1 MKMRNLK
8 KSKTKKLKDDKFE
21 KNNNVN
27 VKSAKFTNFVM
38 NLKGFFLKKKK
49 IITKKRNE
57 NEVVESDFFKVM
69 KQMMILNLKREDIIK
84 YFKKERALRA
94 EIETRTVA
102 DYLSSD
108 KKNVFFNTIRKVSK
122 GKLYNLVQNL
132 SLEFYNKDDLIFQYK
147 EPMNKFCII
156 LEGTISLY
164 LPYFLKKFISVK
176 EFLNYFFYIKDH
188 FPKSFNRVE
197 KKNEYLFDG
206 IYKLKVNDYNPG
218 CISEG
223 EEMQKQE
230 FFIEEYQNVYN
241 ISEGNQVNQISILY
255 NLSQNFNGIALT
267 DVYILS
273 LNRSDFMTI
282 LRLVLEE
289 ELSKEFTRLR
299 KFCYVFNTWNN
310 YSLAQIMNYYIP
322 STLINEELVYKQ
334 EDESDSFYIIQEG
347 IFDVYCEISI
357 DEFSKYKR
365 YLLKDN
371 KSIID
376 WVKGEKENK
385 NKISVEKI
393 IDYMQWKMKI
403 EEYPEKKDIIDKNM
417 FYIKKNLL
425 NKDEENDEQLINLK
439 VNEEILKEKNK
450 KFRIKL
456 FTFHKND
463 FIGLEDS
470 LELKSRFYNVECVSD
485 RGMLNK
491 IRILD
496 FIVFIASNHGL
507 DLHNIINYVKERKT
521 TIIDRIY
528 SNLIRKLDSNK
539 RIINNAISLAL
550 SSYEKRNNIFIKSKN
565 ENKNEVN
572 FTNKRNNKFINKK
585 PHFNQTCKRLHTFNQ
600 FNSQRK
606 KSASIKRSILLNQLR
621 KNESK
626 KNNMPK
632 LKWRFNYDL
641 QEKEKIIYQPNISI
655 YLVRSSPDKK
665 DKNRSK
671 GFQSKDNNNNMS
683 DENNYLTIMSFSK
696 SNKDFQRSI
705 ERYELTQSI
714 YDKLIVRS
722 RNKNCSY
729 NNKIDKEICNM
740 TGIYNTKR
748 EVFKKR
754 LVYLSSSEL
763 KKHRKILNDYKLSQ
777 SNEVKTRQANPIFAV
792 LSIADITDGKN
803 SIKKNSRIFPI
814 TKYYTNLKFH
824 NN

>member
-8 KSKTKKLKDDKFE
+8 KPKEKKLKNE
-21 KNNNVN
+21 KNEIVN
-27 VKSAKFTNFVM
+27 TKSAKFTKFVM
-38 NLKGFFLKKKK
+38 GLKGFFLKKRK

-57 NEVVESDFFKVM
+57 NDVVESDFFKVM
-69 KQMMILNLKREDIIK
+69 KDMMVLNIRKEDVIK
-84 YFKKERALRA
+84 YFKKDRALRA

-132 SLEFYNKDDLIFQYK
+132 SLEFYKKDDLIFQYK

-156 LEGTISLY
+156 LEGTVSLY

-176 EFLNYFFYIKDH
+176 EFLSYFFYIKDH

-206 IYKLKVNDYNPG
+206 IYKLKVNEYNPG
-218 CISEG
+218 CISED
-223 EEMQKQE
+223 EEMQKQD

-241 ISEGNQVNQISILY
+241 INEGNQVNQISILY

-267 DVYILS
+267 DVQILS

-282 LRLVLEE
+282 LRLILEE
-289 ELSKEFTRLR
+289 ELSKEFIKLR
-299 KFCYVFNTWNN
+299 KFCYIFNSWNN

-334 EDESDSFYIIQEG
+334 KDESDSFYIIQEG
-347 IFDVYCEISI
+347 VFDVYCEISI

-371 KSIID
+371 KSVID
-376 WVKGEKENK
+376 WIKEEKENK

-393 IDYMQWKMKI
+393 IDYIQWKMKV
-403 EEYPEKKDIIDKNM
+403 EEYPEKRDIIDKNM
-417 FYIKKNLL
+417 FYINKNLL
-425 NKDEENDEQLINLK
+425 NKEEENDEQLINLK

-450 KFRIKL
+450 KIKIKL

-470 LELKSRFYNVECVSD
+470 LDLKSRFYNVECVSD
-485 RGMLNK
+485 RGRLNK

-507 DLHNIINYVKERKT
+507 DLQNIINYVKERKT
-521 TIIDRIY
+521 TIVDRIY

-565 ENKNEVN
+565 ENLNEVN
-572 FTNKRNNKFINKK
+572 FTNKRNNNIIDKI
-585 PHFNQTCKRLHTFNQ
+585 PHLNQTNKRLCIFNQ
-600 FNSQRK
+600 FNAQRK
-606 KSASIKRSILLNQLR
+606 KSASIRRSILLNQLA
-621 KNESK
+621 KNEVK

-632 LKWRFNYDL
+632 LEWRFNYDMH
-641 QEKEKIIYQPNISI
+641 EKNKVIYQPNISI
-655 YLVRSSPDKK
+655 YLMRNSPDKK
-665 DKNRSK
+665 NKNSAKVFQFK
-671 GFQSKDNNNNMS
+671 GKTMN
-683 DENNYLTIMSFSK
+683 DENNCFKNMSFSK
-696 SNKDFQRSI
+696 SNKLFQKRI
-705 ERYELTQSI
+705 QRYKLTQSI
-714 YDKLIVRS
+714 YDKLIVRN
-722 RNKNCSY
+722 RNKNSPY

-748 EVFKKR
+748 ELFKKR

-763 KKHRKILNDYKLSQ
+763 KKHRKLINSYKLSQ
-777 SNEVKTRQANPIFAV
+777 SNETKKRHETPIFAV
-792 LSIADITDGKN
+792 LSITDITEGIN
-803 SIKKNSRIFPI
+803 NIENNRKKIPI
-814 TKYYTNLKFH
+814 TKQYTNLKFQK
-824 NN
+824 N

>member
-218 CISEG
+218 CISED
-223 EEMQKQE
+223 EEMQKKD

>member
-132 SLEFYNKDDLIFQYK
+132 SIEFYKKDDLIFQYK

-164 LPYFLKKFISVK
+164 LPYFLKKFITVK
-176 EFLNYFFYIKDH
+176 EFLSYFFYIKDH

-218 CISEG
+218 CISED
-223 EEMQKQE
+223 EEMQKKD

>member
-1 MKMRNLK
+1 MKWGY
-8 KSKTKKLKDDKFE
+8 
-21 KNNNVN
+21 KN
-27 VKSAKFTNFVM
+27 
-38 NLKGFFLKKKK
+38 
-49 IITKKRNE
+49 
-57 NEVVESDFFKVM
+57 
-69 KQMMILNLKREDIIK
+69 
-84 YFKKERALRA
+84 LRA

-132 SLEFYNKDDLIFQYK
+132 SLEFYKKDDLIFQYK
-147 EPMNKFCII
+147 ESMNKFCII

-176 EFLNYFFYIKDH
+176 EFLSYFFYIKENV
-188 FPKSFNRVE
+188 PKSFNRVE

-206 IYKLKVNDYNPG
+206 IYKLKVNEYNRS
-218 CISEG
+218 CISED
-223 EEMQKQE
+223 EEMQKQD

-241 ISEGNQVNQISILY
+241 INEGNQVNKISILY

-289 ELSKEFTRLR
+289 ELSKEFIRLR
-299 KFCYVFNTWNN
+299 KFCYIFNSWNN

-334 EDESDSFYIIQEG
+334 KDESDSFYIIQEG
-347 IFDVYCEISI
+347 IFNVYCEISI

-371 KSIID
+371 KSVID
-376 WVKGEKENK
+376 WIKEEKENK

-393 IDYMQWKMKI
+393 IDYIQWKMKI
-403 EEYPEKKDIIDKNM
+403 EEYPEKRDIIDKNI
-417 FYIKKNLL
+417 FYINKNLL

-450 KFRIKL
+450 KFKIKL

-485 RGMLNK
+485 RGRLNK

-507 DLHNIINYVKERKT
+507 DLQNIINYVKERKS

-539 RIINNAISLAL
+539 RVINNAISLAL

-565 ENKNEVN
+565 ENLNEVN
-572 FTNKRNNKFINKK
+572 FTNKRNNNFTDKI
-585 PHFNQTCKRLHTFNQ
+585 PYLNQTTKRLYTFNQ
-600 FNSQRK
+600 FNGQRK
-606 KSASIKRSILLNQLR
+606 KSASIRKSILLNQLA
-621 KNESK
+621 KNEVK

-632 LKWRFNYDL
+632 LEWRFNYDIH
-641 QEKEKIIYQPNISI
+641 EKNKAIYQPNISL
-655 YLVRSSPDKK
+655 YLVKNSPDKK
-665 DKNRSK
+665 NKDRSK
-671 GFQSKDNNNNMS
+671 GFQFKDNSMN
-683 DENNYLTIMSFSK
+683 DENNYMKNMSFSK
-696 SNKDFQRSI
+696 SNKLFQRSI
-705 ERYELTQSI
+705 ESYKLTQSI
-714 YDKLIVRS
+714 YDKLIVRN
-722 RNKNCSY
+722 RNKNSSY

-754 LVYLSSSEL
+754 LVYLSSREL
-763 KKHRKILNDYKLSQ
+763 KKHRKM
-777 SNEVKTRQANPIFAV
+777 F
-792 LSIADITDGKN
+792 
-803 SIKKNSRIFPI
+803 
-814 TKYYTNLKFH
+814 
-824 NN
+824 NNY

>member
-1 MKMRNLK
+1 MKKKNAITLK
-8 KSKTKKLKDDKFE
+8 EKKE
-21 KNNNVN
+21 NNNN
-27 VKSAKFTNFVM
+27 IKTTKFTKFVR

-49 IITKKRNE
+49 IISKKKNE
-57 NEVVESDFFKVM
+57 NDINESNFFKIM
-69 KQMMILNLKREDIIK
+69 KDMMVLSLKREDLLK
-84 YFKKERALRA
+84 YFKKDRALRA
-94 EIETRTVA
+94 EIETETVA
-102 DYLSSD
+102 DFLSAD
-108 KKNVFFNTIRKVSK
+108 KKNIFFNSIRKISK
-122 GKLYNLVQNL
+122 GKLYTLVQ
-132 SLEFYNKDDLIFQYK
+132 SLTLDYYKKEDLIFLYK

-156 LEGTISLY
+156 FEGTISLY
-164 LPYFLKKFISVK
+164 LPYFLKKNMTIK
-176 EFLNYFFYIKDH
+176 EFLNYFFYTKTN
-188 FPKSFNRVE
+188 FPKSFTRVE

-206 IYKLKVNDYNPG
+206 IYKLKVNDYNPS
-218 CISEG
+218 CISED
-223 EEMQKQE
+223 EEMQKQD

-241 ISEGNQVNQISILY
+241 INEGNQVNQISILY

-289 ELSKEFTRLR
+289 ELSKEFIRLR
-299 KFCYVFNTWNN
+299 KLCYIFNSWNN

-334 EDESDSFYIIQEG
+334 KDESDSFYIIQEG
-347 IFDVYCEISI
+347 IFNVYCEISI

-371 KSIID
+371 KSVID
-376 WVKGEKENK
+376 WIKEEKENK

-393 IDYMQWKMKI
+393 IDYIQGKMKI
-403 EEYPEKKDIIDKNM
+403 EEYPEKRDKIDKNM
-417 FYIKKNLL
+417 FYINKNLL

-450 KFRIKL
+450 KIRIKL

-485 RGMLNK
+485 RGRLNK

-507 DLHNIINYVKERKT
+507 DLQNIINYVKERKA

-565 ENKNEVN
+565 ENLNEVN
-572 FTNKRNNKFINKK
+572 FTNKRNNNFTDKI
-585 PHFNQTCKRLHTFNQ
+585 PCLNQTSKRLYTFNQ
-600 FNSQRK
+600 FNAQRK
-606 KSASIKRSILLNQLR
+606 KSASIRRSILLNQLA
-621 KNESK
+621 KNEVK

-632 LKWRFNYDL
+632 LEWRFNYDIH
-641 QEKEKIIYQPNISI
+641 EKNKVIYQPNISI
-655 YLVRSSPDKK
+655 YLVRNSPDKK
-665 DKNRSK
+665 NKDRSK
-671 GFQSKDNNNNMS
+671 GFQFKKNGLS
-683 DENNYLTIMSFSK
+683 DESNYIKHMSFSK
-696 SNKDFQRSI
+696 SNKLFQRSI
-705 ERYELTQSI
+705 ERYKLTQSI
-714 YDKLIVRS
+714 YDKLIVRN
-722 RNKNCSY
+722 RNKNSSY

-748 EVFKKR
+748 EVFKKK

-763 KKHRKILNDYKLSQ
+763 KKHRKMFNNYKLSQ
-777 SNEVKTRQANPIFAV
+777 SNEVKKKQAKPIFAV
-792 LSIADITDGKN
+792 LSITDITDGIN
-803 SIKKNSRIFPI
+803 SIKKNSKKFPI
-814 TKYYTNLKFH
+814 TKQYKNLKFH

>member
-8 KSKTKKLKDDKFE
+8 KSKTKKLKNDKIE
-21 KNNNVN
+21 KNDKSN
-27 VKSAKFTNFVM
+27 VKSAKFTKFVM
-38 NLKGFFLKKKK
+38 NLKGFFLKKRK
-49 IITKKRNE
+49 IITKKKNE

-69 KQMMILNLKREDIIK
+69 KDMMILNIRREDVIK
-84 YFKKERALRA
+84 YFKKDRALRA

-132 SLEFYNKDDLIFQYK
+132 SLEFYKKDDLIFQYK
-147 EPMNKFCII
+147 ESMNKFCII

-176 EFLNYFFYIKDH
+176 EFLSYFFYIKENV
-188 FPKSFNRVE
+188 PKSFNRVE

-206 IYKLKVNDYNPG
+206 IYKLKVNEYNRS
-218 CISEG
+218 CISED
-223 EEMQKQE
+223 EEMQKQD

-241 ISEGNQVNQISILY
+241 INEGNQVNQISILY

-289 ELSKEFTRLR
+289 ELSKEFIRLR
-299 KFCYVFNTWNN
+299 KFCYIFNSWNN

-322 STLINEELVYKQ
+322 STLINEEFVYKQ
-334 EDESDSFYIIQEG
+334 KDESDSFYIIQEG

-371 KSIID
+371 KSVID
-376 WVKGEKENK
+376 WIKEEKENK

-393 IDYMQWKMKI
+393 IDYIQWKMKI
-403 EEYPEKKDIIDKNM
+403 EEYPEKRDKIDKNM
-417 FYIKKNLL
+417 FYINKNLL

-450 KFRIKL
+450 KIRIKL

-485 RGMLNK
+485 RGRLNK

-507 DLHNIINYVKERKT
+507 DLQNIINYVKERKA

-565 ENKNEVN
+565 ENLNEVN
-572 FTNKRNNKFINKK
+572 FTNKRNNNFTDKI
-585 PHFNQTCKRLHTFNQ
+585 PYLNQTTKRLYTFNQ
-600 FNSQRK
+600 FNGQRK
-606 KSASIKRSILLNQLR
+606 KSASIRKSILLNQLA
-621 KNESK
+621 KNEVK

-632 LKWRFNYDL
+632 LEWRFNYDIH
-641 QEKEKIIYQPNISI
+641 EKNKVIYQPNISI
-655 YLVRSSPDKK
+655 YLVRNSPDKK
-665 DKNRSK
+665 NKDRSK
-671 GFQSKDNNNNMS
+671 GFQFKKNGLS
-683 DENNYLTIMSFSK
+683 DESNYIKNMSFSK
-696 SNKDFQRSI
+696 SNKLFQRSI
-705 ERYELTQSI
+705 ERYKLTQSI
-714 YDKLIVRS
+714 YDKLIVRN
-722 RNKNCSY
+722 RNKNSSY

-748 EVFKKR
+748 EVFKKK

-763 KKHRKILNDYKLSQ
+763 KKHRKMFNNYKLSQ
-777 SNEVKTRQANPIFAV
+777 SNEVKKKQAKPIFAV
-792 LSIADITDGKN
+792 LSITDITDGIN
-803 SIKKNSRIFPI
+803 SIKKNSKKFPI
-814 TKYYTNLKFH
+814 TKQYTNLKFH

>member
-8 KSKTKKLKDDKFE
+8 KSKTKKLKNDKIE
-21 KNNNVN
+21 KNDKSN
-27 VKSAKFTNFVM
+27 VKSAKFTKFVM
-38 NLKGFFLKKKK
+38 NLKGFFLKKRK
-49 IITKKRNE
+49 IITKKKNE

-69 KQMMILNLKREDIIK
+69 KDMMILNIRREDVIK
-84 YFKKERALRA
+84 YFKKDRALRA

-132 SLEFYNKDDLIFQYK
+132 SLEFYKKDDLIFQYK
-147 EPMNKFCII
+147 ESMNKFCII

-176 EFLNYFFYIKDH
+176 EFLNYFFYIKEN

-206 IYKLKVNDYNPG
+206 IYKLKVNDYNPS
-218 CISEG
+218 CISED
-223 EEMQKQE
+223 EEMQKQD

-241 ISEGNQVNQISILY
+241 INEGNQVNQISILY

-289 ELSKEFTRLR
+289 ELSKEFIRLR
-299 KFCYVFNTWNN
+299 KLCYIFNSWNN

-334 EDESDSFYIIQEG
+334 KDESDSFYIIQEG
-347 IFDVYCEISI
+347 IFNVYCEISI

-371 KSIID
+371 KSVID
-376 WVKGEKENK
+376 WIKEEKENK

-393 IDYMQWKMKI
+393 IDYIQWKMKI
-403 EEYPEKKDIIDKNM
+403 EEYPEKRDKIDKNM
-417 FYIKKNLL
+417 FYINKNLL

-450 KFRIKL
+450 KIRIKL

-485 RGMLNK
+485 RGRLNK

-507 DLHNIINYVKERKT
+507 DLQNIINYVKERKA

-550 SSYEKRNNIFIKSKN
+550 SSY
-565 ENKNEVN
+565 
-572 FTNKRNNKFINKK
+572 
-585 PHFNQTCKRLHTFNQ
+585 
-600 FNSQRK
+600 
-606 KSASIKRSILLNQLR
+606 
-621 KNESK
+621 
-626 KNNMPK
+626 
-632 LKWRFNYDL
+632 
-641 QEKEKIIYQPNISI
+641 
-655 YLVRSSPDKK
+655 
-665 DKNRSK
+665 
-671 GFQSKDNNNNMS
+671 
-683 DENNYLTIMSFSK
+683 
-696 SNKDFQRSI
+696 
-705 ERYELTQSI
+705 
-714 YDKLIVRS
+714 
-722 RNKNCSY
+722 
-729 NNKIDKEICNM
+729 
-740 TGIYNTKR
+740 
-748 EVFKKR
+748 
-754 LVYLSSSEL
+754 
-763 KKHRKILNDYKLSQ
+763 
-777 SNEVKTRQANPIFAV
+777 
-792 LSIADITDGKN
+792 
-803 SIKKNSRIFPI
+803 
-814 TKYYTNLKFH
+814 
-824 NN
+824 

>member
-1 MKMRNLK
+1 MKMRNFK
-8 KSKTKKLKDDKFE
+8 KSKTKKLKNDKIE
-21 KNNNVN
+21 KNDKTNA
-27 VKSAKFTNFVM
+27 KSAKFTRFVM
-38 NLKGFFLKKKK
+38 NLKGFFLKKRK
-49 IITKKRNE
+49 IITKKKNE

-69 KQMMILNLKREDIIK
+69 KDMMILNIRREDVIK
-84 YFKKERALRA
+84 YFKKDRALRA

-132 SLEFYNKDDLIFQYK
+132 SLEFYKKDDLIFQYK
-147 EPMNKFCII
+147 ESMNKFCII

-176 EFLNYFFYIKDH
+176 EFLSYFFYIKENV
-188 FPKSFNRVE
+188 PKSFNRVE

-206 IYKLKVNDYNPG
+206 IYKLKVNEYNRS
-218 CISEG
+218 CISED
-223 EEMQKQE
+223 EEMQKQD

-241 ISEGNQVNQISILY
+241 INEGNQVNQISILY

-289 ELSKEFTRLR
+289 ELSKEFIRLR
-299 KFCYVFNTWNN
+299 KFCYIFNSWNN

-322 STLINEELVYKQ
+322 STLINEEFVYKQ
-334 EDESDSFYIIQEG
+334 KDESDSFYIIQEG

-371 KSIID
+371 KSVID
-376 WVKGEKENK
+376 WIKEEKENK

-393 IDYMQWKMKI
+393 IDYIQWKMKI
-403 EEYPEKKDIIDKNM
+403 EEYPEKRDKIDKNM
-417 FYIKKNLL
+417 FYINKNLL

-450 KFRIKL
+450 KIRIKL

-485 RGMLNK
+485 RGRLNK

-507 DLHNIINYVKERKT
+507 DLQNIINYVKERKA

-565 ENKNEVN
+565 ENLNEVN
-572 FTNKRNNKFINKK
+572 FTNKRNNNFTDKI
-585 PHFNQTCKRLHTFNQ
+585 PYLNQTTKRLYTFNQ
-600 FNSQRK
+600 FNGQRK
-606 KSASIKRSILLNQLR
+606 KSASIRKSILLNQLA
-621 KNESK
+621 KNEVK

-632 LKWRFNYDL
+632 LEWRFNYDIH
-641 QEKEKIIYQPNISI
+641 EKNKVIYQPNISI
-655 YLVRSSPDKK
+655 YLVRNSPDKK
-665 DKNRSK
+665 NKDRSK
-671 GFQSKDNNNNMS
+671 GFQFKKNGLS
-683 DENNYLTIMSFSK
+683 DESNYIKNMSFSK
-696 SNKDFQRSI
+696 SNKLFQRSI
-705 ERYELTQSI
+705 ERYKLTQSI
-714 YDKLIVRS
+714 YDKLIVRN
-722 RNKNCSY
+722 RNKNSSY

-748 EVFKKR
+748 EVFKKK

-763 KKHRKILNDYKLSQ
+763 KKHRKMFNNYKLSQ
-777 SNEVKTRQANPIFAV
+777 SNEVKKKQAKPIFAV
-792 LSIADITDGKN
+792 LSITDITDGIN
-803 SIKKNSRIFPI
+803 SIKKNSKKFPI
-814 TKYYTNLKFH
+814 TKQYTNLKFH

>member
-8 KSKTKKLKDDKFE
+8 KSKTKKLKNDKND
-21 KNNNVN
+21 KNEN
-27 VKSAKFTNFVM
+27 VKTKSARFTKFVM
-38 NLKGFFLKKKK
+38 NLKGFFLKKRKV
-49 IITKKRNE
+49 ITKKRNE
-57 NEVVESDFFKVM
+57 NDVVESDFFKVM
-69 KQMMILNLKREDIIK
+69 KDMMILNIRKEDVIK
-84 YFKKERALRA
+84 YFKKDRALRA

-102 DYLSSD
+102 DYLSAD

-132 SLEFYNKDDLIFQYK
+132 SLEFYKKDDIIFQYK
-147 EPMNKFCII
+147 EPMNKFNII

-176 EFLNYFFYIKDH
+176 EFLSYFFYIKEH
-188 FPKSFNRVE
+188 SPKSFNRVE
-197 KKNEYLFDG
+197 KKNENLFDG
-206 IYKLKVNDYNPG
+206 IYKLKVNEYNPS
-218 CISEG
+218 CISED
-223 EEMQKQE
+223 EEMQKQD

-241 ISEGNQVNQISILY
+241 INEGNQVNQISILY

-282 LRLVLEE
+282 LRLCLEE
-289 ELSKEFTRLR
+289 ELSKEFIRLR
-299 KFCYVFNTWNN
+299 KFCYIFNSWNN

-322 STLINEELVYKQ
+322 STLINEEMVYKQ
-334 EDESDSFYIIQEG
+334 KDESDSFYIIQEG

-371 KSIID
+371 KSVID
-376 WVKGEKENK
+376 WIKEEKEKK

-393 IDYMQWKMKI
+393 IDYIQWKMKK
-403 EEYPEKKDIIDKNM
+403 EEYPEPIDLIDKNM
-417 FYIKKNLL
+417 FYINKNLL

-450 KFRIKL
+450 KIRIKL

-485 RGMLNK
+485 RGRLNK

-507 DLHNIINYVKERKT
+507 DLQNIQNYVKERKA

-565 ENKNEVN
+565 ENLNEVN
-572 FTNKRNNKFINKK
+572 FMNKRNNNFIYKM
-585 PHFNQTCKRLHTFNQ
+585 PHFNQTSKRLNTFNQ
-600 FNSQRK
+600 FNPQRK
-606 KSASIKRSILLNQLR
+606 KSAAIRRSILLNQLN
-621 KNESK
+621 KNEVK

-632 LKWRFNYDL
+632 LEWRFNYDL
-641 QEKEKIIYQPNISI
+641 YGKNKVIYQPNISI
-655 YLVRSSPDKK
+655 YLVRTSPNKKIK
-665 DKNRSK
+665 DKNN
-671 GFQSKDNNNNMS
+671 GFQYKDNALSEENYCFKNM
-683 DENNYLTIMSFSK
+683 TFSK
-696 SNKDFQRSI
+696 SNKLFPKSI
-705 ERYELTQSI
+705 ERYRLTQSI
-714 YDKLIVRS
+714 YDKLIVRN
-722 RNKNCSY
+722 RNKNSSY

-748 EVFKKR
+748 EVFKNK
-754 LVYLSSSEL
+754 LIYLSSSEL
-763 KKHRKILNDYKLSQ
+763 KKHKKMFNKYKLSQ
-777 SNEVKTRQANPIFAV
+777 SNEVKRRQPKPIFSV
-792 LSIADITDGKN
+792 LSITDITDGINGIKN
-803 SIKKNSRIFPI
+803 NRKKFTI
-814 TKYYTNLKFH
+814 TKQYKNLKFQ

>member
-132 SLEFYNKDDLIFQYK
+132 SIEFYKKDDLIFQYK

-218 CISEG
+218 CISED
-223 EEMQKQE
+223 EEMQKKD

-299 KFCYVFNTWNN
+299 KFCYVFNSWNN

-393 IDYMQWKMKI
+393 IDYIQWKMKK
-403 EEYPEKKDIIDKNM
+403 EEYPEERDIIDKNM
-417 FYIKKNLL
+417 FYINKNLL

-450 KFRIKL
+450 KIKMKL

-470 LELKSRFYNVECVSD
+470 IELKSRFYNVECVSD
-485 RGMLNK
+485 RGRLNK

-496 FIVFIASNHGL
+496 LIVFIASNHGL
-507 DLHNIINYVKERKT
+507 DLQNIINYVQERKT
-521 TIIDRIY
+521 TIVDRIFA
-528 SNLIRKLDSNK
+528 NLVRKLDNNK

-550 SSYEKRNNIFIKSKN
+550 SSYEKRNNIFIKKKI
-565 ENKNEVN
+565 ENMNEVN
-572 FTNKRNNKFINKK
+572 FTIKRNNNFAVKV
-585 PHFNQTCKRLHTFNQ
+585 PCFNYTSKRLNTFNQ
-600 FNSQRK
+600 FNPQRK
-606 KSASIKRSILLNQLR
+606 KSGSIRRSILLNQLA
-621 KNESK
+621 KNEVK
-626 KNNMPK
+626 KNNNMPK
-632 LKWRFNYDL
+632 LDWKFNYDT
-641 QEKEKIIYQPNISI
+641 KEKNKAIYQPNISI
-655 YLVRSSPDKK
+655 YLMRNSPDKK
-665 DKNRSK
+665 NKDKSK
-671 GFQSKDNNNNMS
+671 GFQYKDNAMS
-683 DENNYLTIMSFSK
+683 DKNNYLKNMSFTQ
-696 SNKDFQRSI
+696 SNKLLQKRM
-705 ERYELTQSI
+705 ERYKLTHSI
-714 YDKLIVRS
+714 YDKLIVRNN
-722 RNKNCSY
+722 NKNSSY
-729 NNKIDKEICNM
+729 NNKIDKEICSM

-763 KKHRKILNDYKLSQ
+763 KKHRKMINNYKLSQ
-777 SNEVKTRQANPIFAV
+777 SNEINKRHSKPIFAV
-792 LSIADITDGKN
+792 LSITDITDGIN
-803 SIKKNSRIFPI
+803 SIKNNRKKSPI
-814 TKYYTNLKFH
+814 TKQYKNLKFH

>member
-1 MKMRNLK
+1 MRNLK
-8 KSKTKKLKDDKFE
+8 KSKTKKLKNDKIE
-21 KNNNVN
+21 KKDKSN
-27 VKSAKFTNFVM
+27 VKSAKFTKFVM
-38 NLKGFFLKKKK
+38 NLKGFFLKKRK
-49 IITKKRNE
+49 IITKKKNE

-69 KQMMILNLKREDIIK
+69 KDMMILNIRREDVIK
-84 YFKKERALRA
+84 YFKKDRALRA

-122 GKLYNLVQNL
+122 GKLYNLIQNL
-132 SLEFYNKDDLIFQYK
+132 SLEFYKKDDLIFQYK

-176 EFLNYFFYIKDH
+176 EFLSYFFYIKENV
-188 FPKSFNRVE
+188 PKSFNRVE

-206 IYKLKVNDYNPG
+206 IYKLKVNEYNRS
-218 CISEG
+218 CISED
-223 EEMQKQE
+223 EEMQKQD

-241 ISEGNQVNQISILY
+241 INEGNQVNQISILY

-289 ELSKEFTRLR
+289 ELSKEFIRLR
-299 KFCYVFNTWNN
+299 KLCYIFNSWNN

-334 EDESDSFYIIQEG
+334 KDESDSFYIIQEG
-347 IFDVYCEISI
+347 IFNVYCEISI

-371 KSIID
+371 KSVID
-376 WVKGEKENK
+376 WIKEEKENK

-393 IDYMQWKMKI
+393 IDYIQWKMKI
-403 EEYPEKKDIIDKNM
+403 EEYPEKKDIIDKNI
-417 FYIKKNLL
+417 FYINKNLL

-485 RGMLNK
+485 RGRLNK

-507 DLHNIINYVKERKT
+507 DLQNIINYVKERKA

-550 SSYEKRNNIFIKSKN
+550 SSYE
-565 ENKNEVN
+565 
-572 FTNKRNNKFINKK
+572 
-585 PHFNQTCKRLHTFNQ
+585 
-600 FNSQRK
+600 
-606 KSASIKRSILLNQLR
+606 
-621 KNESK
+621 
-626 KNNMPK
+626 
-632 LKWRFNYDL
+632 
-641 QEKEKIIYQPNISI
+641 
-655 YLVRSSPDKK
+655 
-665 DKNRSK
+665 
-671 GFQSKDNNNNMS
+671 
-683 DENNYLTIMSFSK
+683 
-696 SNKDFQRSI
+696 
-705 ERYELTQSI
+705 
-714 YDKLIVRS
+714 
-722 RNKNCSY
+722 
-729 NNKIDKEICNM
+729 
-740 TGIYNTKR
+740 
-748 EVFKKR
+748 
-754 LVYLSSSEL
+754 
-763 KKHRKILNDYKLSQ
+763 
-777 SNEVKTRQANPIFAV
+777 
-792 LSIADITDGKN
+792 
-803 SIKKNSRIFPI
+803 
-814 TKYYTNLKFH
+814 
-824 NN
+824 

>member
-1 MKMRNLK
+1 
-8 KSKTKKLKDDKFE
+8 
-21 KNNNVN
+21 
-27 VKSAKFTNFVM
+27 
-38 NLKGFFLKKKK
+38 
-49 IITKKRNE
+49 
-57 NEVVESDFFKVM
+57 
-69 KQMMILNLKREDIIK
+69 
-84 YFKKERALRA
+84 
-94 EIETRTVA
+94 
-102 DYLSSD
+102 
-108 KKNVFFNTIRKVSK
+108 
-122 GKLYNLVQNL
+122 
-132 SLEFYNKDDLIFQYK
+132 
-147 EPMNKFCII
+147 
-156 LEGTISLY
+156 
-164 LPYFLKKFISVK
+164 
-176 EFLNYFFYIKDH
+176 
-188 FPKSFNRVE
+188 
-197 KKNEYLFDG
+197 
-206 IYKLKVNDYNPG
+206 
-218 CISEG
+218 
-223 EEMQKQE
+223 
-230 FFIEEYQNVYN
+230 
-241 ISEGNQVNQISILY
+241 
-255 NLSQNFNGIALT
+255 
-267 DVYILS
+267 
-273 LNRSDFMTI
+273 
-282 LRLVLEE
+282 
-289 ELSKEFTRLR
+289 
-299 KFCYVFNTWNN
+299 
-310 YSLAQIMNYYIP
+310 
-322 STLINEELVYKQ
+322 
-334 EDESDSFYIIQEG
+334 
-347 IFDVYCEISI
+347 
-357 DEFSKYKR
+357 
-365 YLLKDN
+365 LKDN

-376 WVKGEKENK
+376 WIKGEKENK

-565 ENKNEVN
+565 EYKNEVN

-655 YLVRSSPDKK
+655 YLMRSSPDKK

-671 GFQSKDNNNNMS
+671 GFQYKDNNMS

-777 SNEVKTRQANPIFAV
+777 SNEVKTRQANPIFSV

>member
-8 KSKTKKLKDDKFE
+8 KSKAKKLKNNKFE
-21 KNNNVN
+21 NDKTN
-27 VKSAKFTNFVM
+27 VKSAKFTKFVM

-49 IITKKRNE
+49 IITKKKND
-57 NEVVESDFFKVM
+57 NDVVESDFFKVM
-69 KQMMILNLKREDIIK
+69 KEMMILNIRREDVLK
-84 YFKKERALRA
+84 YFKKDRALRA

-132 SLEFYNKDDLIFQYK
+132 SIEFYKKDDLIFQYK

-164 LPYFLKKFISVK
+164 LPYFLKKFITVK
-176 EFLNYFFYIKDH
+176 EFLSYFFYIKDH

-218 CISEG
+218 CISED
-223 EEMQKQE
+223 EEMQKKD

-282 LRLVLEE
+282 LRLALEE
-289 ELSKEFTRLR
+289 ELSKEFIRLR
-299 KFCYVFNTWNN
+299 KFCYIFNTWNN

-334 EDESDSFYIIQEG
+334 KDESDSFYIIQEG

-371 KSIID
+371 KSVID
-376 WVKGEKENK
+376 WIKEEKENK

-393 IDYMQWKMKI
+393 IDYIQWKMKV

-417 FYIKKNLL
+417 FYINKNLL

-450 KFRIKL
+450 KIKIKL

-463 FIGLEDS
+463 FVGLEDS
-470 LELKSRFYNVECVSD
+470 LDLKSRFYNVECVSD
-485 RGMLNK
+485 RGGLKK

-507 DLHNIINYVKERKT
+507 DLQNIINYVKERKT
-521 TIIDRIY
+521 TIVDRIY
-528 SNLIRKLDSNK
+528 SNLIRKLDRNK
-539 RIINNAISLAL
+539 KKINNAISLAL

-565 ENKNEVN
+565 ENMNEVN
-572 FTNKRNNKFINKK
+572 FTNKRNNKFTDKI
-585 PHFNQTCKRLHTFNQ
+585 PYFNQTSKRLNTFNQ
-600 FNSQRK
+600 FNAQRK
-606 KSASIKRSILLNQLR
+606 KSASIRRSILLNQLA
-621 KNESK
+621 KNEVK

-632 LKWRFNYDL
+632 LEWRFNYDL
-641 QEKEKIIYQPNISI
+641 YEKEKVIYQPNISI
-655 YLVRSSPDKK
+655 YLARNSPDKK
-665 DKNRSK
+665 DKDRSK
-671 GFQSKDNNNNMS
+671 VFQYKDNIINEES
-683 DENNYLTIMSFSK
+683 SYLKNISFSK
-696 SNKDFQRSI
+696 SKNLFQRNI
-705 ERYELTQSI
+705 KRYKLTQSI
-714 YDKLIVRS
+714 YDKLIVRN
-722 RNKNCSY
+722 RNKNSSY

-748 EVFKKR
+748 ELFKKK
-754 LVYLSSSEL
+754 LLYLSSSEL
-763 KKHRKILNDYKLSQ
+763 KKHRKIINNYKLSQ
-777 SNEVKTRQANPIFAV
+777 SNEIKKRQPKAIFAV
-792 LSIADITDGKN
+792 LSITDITDGIN
-803 SIKKNSRIFPI
+803 SIKKNSKKFPI
-814 TKYYTNLKFH
+814 TKHYSNLKLQ

>member
-8 KSKTKKLKDDKFE
+8 KSKAKKLKNNKFE
-21 KNNNVN
+21 NDKTN
-27 VKSAKFTNFVM
+27 VKSAKFTKFVM

-49 IITKKRNE
+49 IITKKKND
-57 NEVVESDFFKVM
+57 NDVVESDFFKVM
-69 KQMMILNLKREDIIK
+69 KEMMILNIRREDVLK
-84 YFKKERALRA
+84 YFKKDRALRA

-132 SLEFYNKDDLIFQYK
+132 SIEFYKKDDLIFQYK

-164 LPYFLKKFISVK
+164 LPYFLKKFITVK
-176 EFLNYFFYIKDH
+176 EFLSYFFYIKDH

-218 CISEG
+218 CISED
-223 EEMQKQE
+223 EEMQKKD

-655 YLVRSSPDKK
+655 YLVKSSPDKK

>member
-8 KSKTKKLKDDKFE
+8 KSKTKKLKNDKND
-21 KNNNVN
+21 KNEN
-27 VKSAKFTNFVM
+27 VKTKSARFTKFVM
-38 NLKGFFLKKKK
+38 NLKGFFLKKRKV
-49 IITKKRNE
+49 ITKKRNE
-57 NEVVESDFFKVM
+57 NDVVESDFFKVM
-69 KQMMILNLKREDIIK
+69 KDMMILNIRKEDVIK
-84 YFKKERALRA
+84 YFKKDRALRA

-102 DYLSSD
+102 DYLSAD
-108 KKNVFFNTIRKVSK
+108 KKNIFFNTIRKVSK

-132 SLEFYNKDDLIFQYK
+132 SLEFYKKDDIIFQYK
-147 EPMNKFCII
+147 EPMNKFNII

-176 EFLNYFFYIKDH
+176 EFLSYFFYIKEH
-188 FPKSFNRVE
+188 SPKSFNRVE
-197 KKNEYLFDG
+197 KKNENLFDG
-206 IYKLKVNDYNPG
+206 IYKLKVNEYNPS
-218 CISEG
+218 CISED
-223 EEMQKQE
+223 EEMQKQD

-241 ISEGNQVNQISILY
+241 INEGNQVNQISILY

-282 LRLVLEE
+282 LRLCLEE
-289 ELSKEFTRLR
+289 ELSKEFIRLR
-299 KFCYVFNTWNN
+299 KFCYIFNSWNN

-322 STLINEELVYKQ
+322 STLINEEMVYKQ
-334 EDESDSFYIIQEG
+334 KDESDSFYIIQEG

-371 KSIID
+371 KSVID
-376 WVKGEKENK
+376 WIKEEKEKK

-393 IDYMQWKMKI
+393 IDYIQWKMKK
-403 EEYPEKKDIIDKNM
+403 EEYPEPIDLIDKNM
-417 FYIKKNLL
+417 FYINKNLL

-450 KFRIKL
+450 KIRIKL

-485 RGMLNK
+485 RGRLNK

-507 DLHNIINYVKERKT
+507 DLQNIQNYVKERKA

-565 ENKNEVN
+565 ENLNEVN
-572 FTNKRNNKFINKK
+572 FMNKRNNNFIYKM
-585 PHFNQTCKRLHTFNQ
+585 PHFNQTSKRLNTFNQ
-600 FNSQRK
+600 FNPQRK
-606 KSASIKRSILLNQLR
+606 KSAAIRRSILLNQLN
-621 KNESK
+621 KNEVK

-632 LKWRFNYDL
+632 LEWRFNYDL
-641 QEKEKIIYQPNISI
+641 YGKNKVIYQPNISI
-655 YLVRSSPDKK
+655 YLVRTSPNKKIK
-665 DKNRSK
+665 DKNK
-671 GFQSKDNNNNMS
+671 GFQYKDNALSEENYCFKNM
-683 DENNYLTIMSFSK
+683 TFSK
-696 SNKDFQRSI
+696 SNKLFPKSI
-705 ERYELTQSI
+705 ERYRLTQSI
-714 YDKLIVRS
+714 YDKLIVRN
-722 RNKNCSY
+722 RNKNSSY

-748 EVFKKR
+748 EVFKNK
-754 LVYLSSSEL
+754 LIYLSSSEL
-763 KKHRKILNDYKLSQ
+763 KKHKKMFNKYKLSQ
-777 SNEVKTRQANPIFAV
+777 SNEIKRRQPKPIFSV
-792 LSIADITDGKN
+792 LSITDITDGINGIKN
-803 SIKKNSRIFPI
+803 NRKKFTI
-814 TKYYTNLKFH
+814 TKQYKNLKFQ
-824 NN
+824 NK

>member
-8 KSKTKKLKDDKFE
+8 KSKTKKLKNDKIE
-21 KNNNVN
+21 KNDKSN
-27 VKSAKFTNFVM
+27 VKSAKFTKFVM
-38 NLKGFFLKKKK
+38 NLKGFFLKKRK
-49 IITKKRNE
+49 IITKKKNE

-69 KQMMILNLKREDIIK
+69 KDMMILNIRREDVIK
-84 YFKKERALRA
+84 YFKKDRALRA

-132 SLEFYNKDDLIFQYK
+132 SLEFYKKDDLIFQYK
-147 EPMNKFCII
+147 ESMNKFCII

-176 EFLNYFFYIKDH
+176 EFLSYFFYIKENV
-188 FPKSFNRVE
+188 PKSFNRVE

-206 IYKLKVNDYNPG
+206 IYKLKVNEYNRS
-218 CISEG
+218 CISED
-223 EEMQKQE
+223 EEMQKQD

-241 ISEGNQVNQISILY
+241 INEGNQVNQISILY

-289 ELSKEFTRLR
+289 ELSKEFIRLR
-299 KFCYVFNTWNN
+299 KLCYIFNSWNN

-322 STLINEELVYKQ
+322 STLINEEFVYKQ
-334 EDESDSFYIIQEG
+334 KDESDSFYIIQEG

-371 KSIID
+371 KSVID
-376 WVKGEKENK
+376 WIKEEKENK

-393 IDYMQWKMKI
+393 IDYIQWKMKI
-403 EEYPEKKDIIDKNM
+403 EEYPEKRDKIDKNM
-417 FYIKKNLL
+417 FYINKNLL

-450 KFRIKL
+450 KFKIKL

-485 RGMLNK
+485 RGRLNK

-507 DLHNIINYVKERKT
+507 DLQNIINYVKERKS

-539 RIINNAISLAL
+539 RVINNAISLAL

-565 ENKNEVN
+565 ENLNEVN
-572 FTNKRNNKFINKK
+572 FTNKRNNNFTDKI
-585 PHFNQTCKRLHTFNQ
+585 PCLNQTSKRLYTFNQ
-600 FNSQRK
+600 FNAQRK
-606 KSASIKRSILLNQLR
+606 KSASIRRSILLNQLA
-621 KNESK
+621 KNEVK

-632 LKWRFNYDL
+632 LEWRFNYDIH
-641 QEKEKIIYQPNISI
+641 EKNKVIYQPNISI
-655 YLVRSSPDKK
+655 YLVRNSPDKK
-665 DKNRSK
+665 NKDRSK
-671 GFQSKDNNNNMS
+671 GFQFKENGLS
-683 DENNYLTIMSFSK
+683 DESNYIKNMSFSK
-696 SNKDFQRSI
+696 SNKLFQRSI
-705 ERYELTQSI
+705 ERYKLTQSI
-714 YDKLIVRS
+714 YDKLIVRN
-722 RNKNCSY
+722 RNKNSSY

-748 EVFKKR
+748 EVFKKK

-763 KKHRKILNDYKLSQ
+763 KKHRKMFNNYKLSQ
-777 SNEVKTRQANPIFAV
+777 SNEVKKKQAKPIFAV
-792 LSIADITDGKN
+792 LSITDITDGIN
-803 SIKKNSRIFPI
+803 SIKKNSKKFPI
-814 TKYYTNLKFH
+814 TKQYTNLKFH

>member
-8 KSKTKKLKDDKFE
+8 KPKEKKLKNE
-21 KNNNVN
+21 KNEIVN
-27 VKSAKFTNFVM
+27 TKSAKFTKFVM
-38 NLKGFFLKKKK
+38 GLKGFFLKKRK

-57 NEVVESDFFKVM
+57 NDVVESDFFKVM
-69 KQMMILNLKREDIIK
+69 KDMMVLNIRKEDVIK
-84 YFKKERALRA
+84 YFKKDRALRA

-132 SLEFYNKDDLIFQYK
+132 SLEFYKKDDLIFQYK

-156 LEGTISLY
+156 LEGTVSLY

-176 EFLNYFFYIKDH
+176 EFLSYFFYIKDH

-206 IYKLKVNDYNPG
+206 IYKLKVNEYSPS
-218 CISEG
+218 CISED
-223 EEMQKQE
+223 EEMQKQD
-230 FFIEEYQNVYN
+230 FYIEEYQNVYN
-241 ISEGNQVNQISILY
+241 INEGNQVNQISILY

-289 ELSKEFTRLR
+289 ELSKEFIRLR
-299 KFCYVFNTWNN
+299 KFCYIFNSWNN

-334 EDESDSFYIIQEG
+334 KDESDSFYIIQEG
-347 IFDVYCEISI
+347 IFDAYCEISI
-357 DEFSKYKR
+357 DEFSKFKR

-371 KSIID
+371 KSVID
-376 WVKGEKENK
+376 WIKEEKENK

-393 IDYMQWKMKI
+393 IDYIQWKMKK
-403 EEYPEKKDIIDKNM
+403 EEYPEQRDKIDKNM
-417 FYIKKNLL
+417 FYINKNLL

-450 KFRIKL
+450 KIKIKL

-470 LELKSRFYNVECVSD
+470 LDLKSRFYNVECVSD
-485 RGMLNK
+485 RGRLNK

-507 DLHNIINYVKERKT
+507 DLQNIINYVKERKT
-521 TIIDRIY
+521 TIVDRIY

-565 ENKNEVN
+565 ENLNEVN
-572 FTNKRNNKFINKK
+572 FTNKRNNNIIDKI
-585 PHFNQTCKRLHTFNQ
+585 PHLNQTNKRLCIFNQ
-600 FNSQRK
+600 FNAQRK
-606 KSASIKRSILLNQLR
+606 KSASIRRSILLNQLA
-621 KNESK
+621 KNEVK

-632 LKWRFNYDL
+632 LEWRFNYDMH
-641 QEKEKIIYQPNISI
+641 EKNKVIYQPNISI
-655 YLVRSSPDKK
+655 YLMRNSPDKK
-665 DKNRSK
+665 NKNSAKVFQFK
-671 GFQSKDNNNNMS
+671 GKTMN
-683 DENNYLTIMSFSK
+683 DENNCFKNMSFSK
-696 SNKDFQRSI
+696 SNKLFQKRI
-705 ERYELTQSI
+705 QRYKLTQSI
-714 YDKLIVRS
+714 YDKLIVRN
-722 RNKNCSY
+722 RNKNSPY

-748 EVFKKR
+748 ELFKKR

-763 KKHRKILNDYKLSQ
+763 KKHRKLINSYKLSQ
-777 SNEVKTRQANPIFAV
+777 SNETKKRHETPIFAV
-792 LSIADITDGKN
+792 LSITDITEGIN
-803 SIKKNSRIFPI
+803 NIENNRKKIPI
-814 TKYYTNLKFH
+814 TKQYTNLKFQK
-824 NN
+824 N

>member
-8 KSKTKKLKDDKFE
+8 KSKTKKLKNDKIE
-21 KNNNVN
+21 KNDKSN
-27 VKSAKFTNFVM
+27 VKSAKFTKFVM
-38 NLKGFFLKKKK
+38 NLKGFFLKKRK
-49 IITKKRNE
+49 IITKKKNE

-69 KQMMILNLKREDIIK
+69 KDMMILNIRREDVIK
-84 YFKKERALRA
+84 YFKKDRALRA

-132 SLEFYNKDDLIFQYK
+132 SLEFYKKDDLIFQYK
-147 EPMNKFCII
+147 ESMNKFCII

-176 EFLNYFFYIKDH
+176 EFLSYFFYIKENV
-188 FPKSFNRVE
+188 PKSFNRVE

-206 IYKLKVNDYNPG
+206 IYKLKVNEYNRS
-218 CISEG
+218 CISED
-223 EEMQKQE
+223 EEMQKQD

-241 ISEGNQVNQISILY
+241 INEGNQVNQISILY

-289 ELSKEFTRLR
+289 ELSKEFIRLR
-299 KFCYVFNTWNN
+299 KLCYIFNSWNN

-322 STLINEELVYKQ
+322 STLINEEFVYKQ
-334 EDESDSFYIIQEG
+334 KDESDSFYIIQEG

-371 KSIID
+371 KSVID
-376 WVKGEKENK
+376 WIKEEKENK

-393 IDYMQWKMKI
+393 IDYIQWKMKI
-403 EEYPEKKDIIDKNM
+403 EEYPEKRDIIDKNI
-417 FYIKKNLL
+417 FYINKNLL

-450 KFRIKL
+450 KFKIKL

-485 RGMLNK
+485 RGRLNK

-507 DLHNIINYVKERKT
+507 DLQNIINYVKERKS

-539 RIINNAISLAL
+539 RVINNAISLAL

-565 ENKNEVN
+565 ENLNEVN
-572 FTNKRNNKFINKK
+572 FTNKRNNNFTDKI
-585 PHFNQTCKRLHTFNQ
+585 PYLNQTTKRLYTFNQ
-600 FNSQRK
+600 FNGQRK
-606 KSASIKRSILLNQLR
+606 KSASIRKSILLNQLA
-621 KNESK
+621 KNEVK

-632 LKWRFNYDL
+632 LEWRFNYDIH
-641 QEKEKIIYQPNISI
+641 EKNKVIYQPNISI
-655 YLVRSSPDKK
+655 YLVRNSPDKK
-665 DKNRSK
+665 NKDRSK
-671 GFQSKDNNNNMS
+671 GFQFKKNGLS
-683 DENNYLTIMSFSK
+683 DESNYIKNMSFSK
-696 SNKDFQRSI
+696 SNKLFQRSI
-705 ERYELTQSI
+705 ERYKLTQSI
-714 YDKLIVRS
+714 YDKLIVRN
-722 RNKNCSY
+722 RNKNSSY

-748 EVFKKR
+748 EVFKKK

-763 KKHRKILNDYKLSQ
+763 KKHRKMFNNYKLSQ
-777 SNEVKTRQANPIFAV
+777 SNEVKKKQAKPIFAV
-792 LSIADITDGKN
+792 LSITDITDGIN
-803 SIKKNSRIFPI
+803 SIKKNSKKFPI
-814 TKYYTNLKFH
+814 TKQYTNLKFH

>member
-8 KSKTKKLKDDKFE
+8 KSKAKKLKNNKFE
-21 KNNNVN
+21 NDKTN
-27 VKSAKFTNFVM
+27 VKSAKFTKFVM

-49 IITKKRNE
+49 IITKKKND
-57 NEVVESDFFKVM
+57 NDVVESDFFKVM
-69 KQMMILNLKREDIIK
+69 KEMMILNIRREDVLK
-84 YFKKERALRA
+84 YFKKDRALRA

-132 SLEFYNKDDLIFQYK
+132 SIEFYKKDDLIFQYK

-164 LPYFLKKFISVK
+164 LPYFLKKFITVK
-176 EFLNYFFYIKDH
+176 EFLSYFFYIKDH

>member
-1 MKMRNLK
+1 
-8 KSKTKKLKDDKFE
+8 
-21 KNNNVN
+21 
-27 VKSAKFTNFVM
+27 
-38 NLKGFFLKKKK
+38 
-49 IITKKRNE
+49 
-57 NEVVESDFFKVM
+57 
-69 KQMMILNLKREDIIK
+69 
-84 YFKKERALRA
+84 
-94 EIETRTVA
+94 
-102 DYLSSD
+102 
-108 KKNVFFNTIRKVSK
+108 
-122 GKLYNLVQNL
+122 
-132 SLEFYNKDDLIFQYK
+132 
-147 EPMNKFCII
+147 
-156 LEGTISLY
+156 
-164 LPYFLKKFISVK
+164 
-176 EFLNYFFYIKDH
+176 
-188 FPKSFNRVE
+188 
-197 KKNEYLFDG
+197 
-206 IYKLKVNDYNPG
+206 
-218 CISEG
+218 
-223 EEMQKQE
+223 
-230 FFIEEYQNVYN
+230 
-241 ISEGNQVNQISILY
+241 
-255 NLSQNFNGIALT
+255 
-267 DVYILS
+267 
-273 LNRSDFMTI
+273 
-282 LRLVLEE
+282 
-289 ELSKEFTRLR
+289 
-299 KFCYVFNTWNN
+299 
-310 YSLAQIMNYYIP
+310 MNYYIP

-376 WVKGEKENK
+376 WIKGEKENK

-565 ENKNEVN
+565 ENMNEVN
-572 FTNKRNNKFINKK
+572 FTNKRNNKFTDKI
-585 PHFNQTCKRLHTFNQ
+585 PYFNQTSKRLNTFNQ
-600 FNSQRK
+600 FNAQRK
-606 KSASIKRSILLNQLR
+606 KSASIRRSILLNQLA
-621 KNESK
+621 KNEVK

-632 LKWRFNYDL
+632 LEWRFNYDL
-641 QEKEKIIYQPNISI
+641 YEKEKIIYQPNISI
-655 YLVRSSPDKK
+655 YLARNSPDKK
-665 DKNRSK
+665 NKDRSK
-671 GFQSKDNNNNMS
+671 VFQYKDNTI
-683 DENNYLTIMSFSK
+683 DEESSYLKNISFSK
-696 SNKDFQRSI
+696 SKNLFQRNI
-705 ERYELTQSI
+705 KRYKLTQSI
-714 YDKLIVRS
+714 YDKLIVRN
-722 RNKNCSY
+722 RNKNSSY

-748 EVFKKR
+748 ELFKKK
-754 LVYLSSSEL
+754 LLYLSSSEL
-763 KKHRKILNDYKLSQ
+763 KKHRKIINNYKLSQ
-777 SNEVKTRQANPIFAV
+777 SNEIKKRQPKAIFAV
-792 LSIADITDGKN
+792 LSITDITDGIN
-803 SIKKNSRIFPI
+803 SIKKNSKKFPI
-814 TKYYTNLKFH
+814 TKHYSNLKLQ
-824 NN
+824 NNKYIS

>member
-218 CISEG
+218 CISED
-223 EEMQKQE
+223 EEMQKKD

-393 IDYMQWKMKI
+393 IEYMHRKKKI
-403 EEYPEKKDIIDKNM
+403 EEYKEKKDIIDTNM
-417 FYIKKNLL
+417 LYIKKN
-425 NKDEENDEQLINLK
+425 K
-439 VNEEILKEKNK
+439 
-450 KFRIKL
+450 
-456 FTFHKND
+456 
-463 FIGLEDS
+463 
-470 LELKSRFYNVECVSD
+470 
-485 RGMLNK
+485 
-491 IRILD
+491 
-496 FIVFIASNHGL
+496 
-507 DLHNIINYVKERKT
+507 
-521 TIIDRIY
+521 
-528 SNLIRKLDSNK
+528 
-539 RIINNAISLAL
+539 
-550 SSYEKRNNIFIKSKN
+550 
-565 ENKNEVN
+565 
-572 FTNKRNNKFINKK
+572 
-585 PHFNQTCKRLHTFNQ
+585 
-600 FNSQRK
+600 
-606 KSASIKRSILLNQLR
+606 
-621 KNESK
+621 
-626 KNNMPK
+626 
-632 LKWRFNYDL
+632 
-641 QEKEKIIYQPNISI
+641 
-655 YLVRSSPDKK
+655 
-665 DKNRSK
+665 
-671 GFQSKDNNNNMS
+671 
-683 DENNYLTIMSFSK
+683 
-696 SNKDFQRSI
+696 
-705 ERYELTQSI
+705 
-714 YDKLIVRS
+714 
-722 RNKNCSY
+722 
-729 NNKIDKEICNM
+729 
-740 TGIYNTKR
+740 
-748 EVFKKR
+748 
-754 LVYLSSSEL
+754 
-763 KKHRKILNDYKLSQ
+763 
-777 SNEVKTRQANPIFAV
+777 
-792 LSIADITDGKN
+792 
-803 SIKKNSRIFPI
+803 
-814 TKYYTNLKFH
+814 
-824 NN
+824 

>member
-1 MKMRNLK
+1 MKMRNFK
-8 KSKTKKLKDDKFE
+8 KSKTKKLKNDKIE
-21 KNNNVN
+21 KNDKTNA
-27 VKSAKFTNFVM
+27 KSAKFTRFVM
-38 NLKGFFLKKKK
+38 NLKGFFLKKRK

-69 KQMMILNLKREDIIK
+69 KDMMILNIRKDDVIK
-84 YFKKERALRA
+84 YFKKDRALRA

-122 GKLYNLVQNL
+122 GKLYNLIQNL
-132 SLEFYNKDDLIFQYK
+132 SLEFYKKDDLIFQYK

-176 EFLNYFFYIKDH
+176 EFLSYFFYIKENV
-188 FPKSFNRVE
+188 PKSFNRVE

-206 IYKLKVNDYNPG
+206 IYKLKVNEYNRS
-218 CISEG
+218 CISED
-223 EEMQKQE
+223 EEMQKQD

-241 ISEGNQVNQISILY
+241 INEGNQVNQISILY

-289 ELSKEFTRLR
+289 ELSKEFIRLR
-299 KFCYVFNTWNN
+299 KFCYIFNSWNN

-322 STLINEELVYKQ
+322 STLINEEFVYKQ
-334 EDESDSFYIIQEG
+334 KDESDSFYIIQEG

-371 KSIID
+371 KSVID
-376 WVKGEKENK
+376 WIKEEKENK

-393 IDYMQWKMKI
+393 IDYIQWKMKI
-403 EEYPEKKDIIDKNM
+403 EEYPEKRDIIDKNI
-417 FYIKKNLL
+417 FYINKNLL

-450 KFRIKL
+450 KFKIKL

-485 RGMLNK
+485 RGRLNK

-507 DLHNIINYVKERKT
+507 DLQNIINYVKERKS

-539 RIINNAISLAL
+539 RVINNAISLAL

-565 ENKNEVN
+565 ENLNEVN
-572 FTNKRNNKFINKK
+572 FTNKRNNNFTDKI
-585 PHFNQTCKRLHTFNQ
+585 PYLNQTTKRLYTFNQ
-600 FNSQRK
+600 FNGQRK
-606 KSASIKRSILLNQLR
+606 KSASIRKSILLNQLA
-621 KNESK
+621 KNEVK

-632 LKWRFNYDL
+632 LEWRFNYDIH
-641 QEKEKIIYQPNISI
+641 EKNKAIYQPNISL
-655 YLVRSSPDKK
+655 YLVKNSPDKK
-665 DKNRSK
+665 NKDRSK
-671 GFQSKDNNNNMS
+671 GFQFKDNSMN
-683 DENNYLTIMSFSK
+683 DENNYMKNMSFSK
-696 SNKDFQRSI
+696 SNKLFQRSI
-705 ERYELTQSI
+705 ESYKLTQSI
-714 YDKLIVRS
+714 YDKLIVRN
-722 RNKNCSY
+722 RNKNSSY

-754 LVYLSSSEL
+754 LVYLSSREL
-763 KKHRKILNDYKLSQ
+763 KKHRKMFNNYKLSQ
-777 SNEVKTRQANPIFAV
+777 SNEVKKRQAKPIFAV
-792 LSIADITDGKN
+792 LSITDITDGIN
-803 SIKKNSRIFPI
+803 SIKKNSKKFPI
-814 TKYYTNLKFH
+814 TKQYKNLKFH